1 MRSSESEETIKR
13 VKENRSLAADSFG
26 VIHSNRK
33 MGEVAFRVAE
43 NGSVTQWPLV
53 IICAAIMLCE
63 GFDLVVYGNIIPLLI
78 EDGSLGITKAIAGN
92 IGSMVFLGMLL
103 GGLATGRINQS
114 FSPSK
119 VLTYGIVWFSAAVLA
134 TSVAG
139 NALIMGTF
147 RFLTGLG
154 LGFVLPTALS
164 VARSACRDEKAA
176 LAISVVMA
184 GVPAGGLLAAF
195 SVSLLGAGWRVP
207 LALAGVLG
215 FAIVLFLRRVLRGG
229 SKGFHNQAAAVS
241 RTKPDSWM
249 IALSRKRL
257 VLLIFCAL
265 ATLADLFSYY
275 GVTTWLTQ
283 LMNEFNL
290 PMQNSL
296 QLTMALNLGAI
307 VGSILVALIS
317 LSFDIRYTAMVCGIV
332 AGICLLGIA
341 SHPSSSFLLFLLV
354 VLIGTC
360 AISAQNLLNTVISNS
375 FPAKVRSSAFGI
387 TTGVGRLGAIL
398 APSVGG
404 WVLQAG
410 WGPEPVLACFG
421 VASFVG
427 VLMLGACTKKRIIR
441 SMKEDMADLS
451 PSR

>member
-1 MRSSESEETIKR
+1 MRIFESEEEIKR
-13 VKENRSLAADSFG
+13 VRESRSLAADSLG
-26 VIHSNRK
+26 VIHSKGK
-33 MGEVAFRVAE
+33 MGEAVFRVAE
-43 NGSVTQWPLV
+43 NSASTQWSLV

-78 EDGSLGITKAIAGN
+78 EDGPLGITKAIAGN

-114 FSPSK
+114 FSPHK
-119 VLTYGIVWFSAAVLA
+119 VLTFGIVWFSAAVVA

-164 VARSACRDEKAA
+164 VARGACRDEKAA

-184 GVPAGGLLAAF
+184 GVPAGGLLAAL
-195 SVSLLGAGWRVP
+195 SVSLLGVGWRVP
-207 LALAGVLG
+207 LALAGALG
-215 FAIVLFLRRVLRGG
+215 FIIVLFLRWVLRADG
-229 SKGFHNQAAAVS
+229 KGFHDQATVVS
-241 RTKPDSWM
+241 RTKPDSWT
-249 IALSRKRL
+249 IALSRRR
-257 VLLIFCAL
+257 VILLIFCAL

-290 PMQNSL
+290 PMRSSL

-307 VGSILVALIS
+307 VGSILIAFIS
-317 LSFDIRYTAMVCGIV
+317 LSLDIRRTAMVCGVV
-332 AGICLLGIA
+332 AGICLFGIA
-341 SHPSSSFLLFLLV
+341 AHPNSSLLLFLLV
-354 VLIGTC
+354 VLIGAC

-387 TTGVGRLGAIL
+387 TTGVGRLGAIS

-421 VASFVG
+421 IASFVG
-427 VLMLGACTKKRIIR
+427 VLMLGACTKKRIAR
-441 SMKEDMADLS
+441 SMKEGT
-451 PSR
+451 R